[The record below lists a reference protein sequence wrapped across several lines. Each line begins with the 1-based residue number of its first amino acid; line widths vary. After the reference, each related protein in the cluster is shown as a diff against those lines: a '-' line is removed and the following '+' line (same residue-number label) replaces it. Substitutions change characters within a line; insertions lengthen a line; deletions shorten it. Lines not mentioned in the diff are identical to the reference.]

1 MARTPTRSPSVIT
14 ANPEVVS
21 PTHIRLMEIVGRA
34 ADEYGA
40 PDLRLEGGTA
50 LAAYYLGHRESE
62 DLDFFGDTGLNAQHF
77 RDAIVP
83 LAEAEGFT
91 MERLHSASR
100 GFARVMARNQETG
113 VAVRLDFAANSPF
126 HLAPRESTTEVV
138 RVASYRDI
146 CAGKLH
152 AICDRFEPRDFVDLH
167 VILTRGAHRND
178 AGDPRTRFRSLLRDL
193 FETDPGLD
201 ALLVGGGL
209 MQARD
214 RPILSAFPL
223 RVLVPIEEADIQGTI
238 RMCAA
243 VCVEMSAQQI
253 PETLGPPPST

>member
-1 MARTPTRSPSVIT
+1 VIT
-14 ANPEVVS
+14 ANREVVT

-77 RDAIVP
+77 REAVVP

-100 GFARVMARNQETG
+100 GFARVLARNQETG

-126 HLAPRESTTEVV
+126 HLAPREPTTEGV

-167 VILTRGAHRND
+167 VILTQGAHGGD
-178 AGDPRTRFRSLLRDL
+178 AGDPRARFRSLLRDL

-209 MQARD
+209 MQGRD
-214 RPILSAFPL
+214 RPIIRAFPL
-223 RVLVPIEEADIQGTI
+223 RVLVPIEEADVQGTI

-243 VCVEMSAQQI
+243 VCAEMSAQQM
-253 PETLGPPPST
+253 PDTLGPPAPT

>member
-1 MARTPTRSPSVIT
+1 MIT

-77 RDAIVP
+77 RDAIIP

-126 HLAPRESTTEVV
+126 HLAPRESTTEGV

-167 VILTRGAHRND
+167 VILTSEAHGSGGDARN
-178 AGDPRTRFRSLLRDL
+178 RFRSVLRDL
-193 FETDPGLD
+193 IETDPGLD
-201 ALLVGGGL
+201 ALLVGGGI
-209 MQARD
+209 MQGRD
-214 RPILSAFPL
+214 RPIIGAFPL
-223 RVLVPIEEADIQGTI
+223 RILLPIEEADVQGTI